1 MRTIV
6 KIGPSSALT
15 NGGERLAGIDGLR
28 AIAMTMVIAQHCG
41 LLPFGWIGV
50 WLFFVISGYVITRG
64 FIAEESSVHLGR
76 ALPSAGRRYGAF
88 VRRRLLRIV
97 PAYALYVGACVLLFA
112 IPYGMA
118 GSTDLIGLITFT
130 YNWQMVFQP
139 AASTVH
145 WPAIAH
151 LWTLSVE
158 QQFYVFF
165 PLLFLGVPERWRW
178 KLACA
183 LVLLAPLTRWLWLLV
198 VGAAMPDADAGRLAF
213 SVYAA
218 TICQI
223 DAFLLGAL
231 IARFQPQLLR
241 NPRLPMRW
249 LWMAVASVA
258 VFGVIYMS
266 LNYARGDRGA
276 DVFKNIFSGTLYGQG
291 RELFGYSVIN
301 LFAAGV
307 LLVTIAGVRGTAWLS
322 KPWMTWIG
330 RISYGGYLFHAL
342 VLWGLSDSIGEQ
354 LKYAPTAWRVAGF
367 ATVFMTTV
375 GLASLSFSF
384 FEQPI
389 ARRFKTWA
397 SRRASVPRMLKS
409 AKIEL

>member
-1 MRTIV
+1 MS
-6 KIGPSSALT
+6 PAL
-15 NGGERLAGIDGLR
+15 NYNVDRLPGVDGLR
-28 AIAMTMVIAQHCG
+28 AVAMTMVIAQHCG
-41 LLPFGWIGV
+41 LLPFGWVGV

-64 FIAEESSVHLGR
+64 FLAEESTGRTCR

-97 PAYALYVGACVLLFA
+97 PAYALYVSVCALLFA
-112 IPYGMA
+112 IPYGVA
-118 GSTDLIGLITFT
+118 GLTDLVGLITFT

-139 AASTVH
+139 LTSTVH
-145 WPAIAH
+145 WPAIGH

-165 PLLFLGVPERWRW
+165 PLLFLGVPKRWRW
-178 KLACA
+178 RLAGA
-183 LVLLAPLTRWLWLLV
+183 LVLLAPLTRWMWLLF
-198 VGAAMPDADAGRLAF
+198 VGSAVPDADVGILAF

-223 DAFLLGAL
+223 DAFLIGAL
-231 IARFQPQLLR
+231 IARFQPRLLCD
-241 NPRLPMRW
+241 PRLPMRW
-249 LWMAVASVA
+249 MWLALGVVVAFALVYIA
-258 VFGVIYMS
+258 M
-266 LNYARGDRGA
+266 NHARGDRGA
-276 DVFKNIFSGTLYGQG
+276 DVLKNIFSGILYGQG

-307 LLVTIAGVRGTAWLS
+307 LLVTIAGVPGTSWLS
-322 KPWMTWIG
+322 KPWITWIG

-342 VLWGLSDSIGEQ
+342 LIWGVSQLIGQE
-354 LKYAPTAWRVAGF
+354 LKYSPVAWRFAGF
-367 ATVFMTTV
+367 APVFLATV
-375 GLASLSFSF
+375 GLASWSFTC

-397 SRRASVPRMLKS
+397 SGGAFVLCMQKS
-409 AKIEL
+409 AKVEH